1 MAKRKFK
8 MGKLNVGER
17 IKPKSGIIRSILTW
31 GVEIAILVLFAF
43 AVVYLFGQQRQL
55 VGSSMEPTLANED
68 KVLINIIAYQFSS
81 PKRNDIIVFKPNGN
95 QSAYSYIKRVIGL
108 PGETIQ
114 IKEGLIYIDDVLY
127 SEIMDV
133 PLMNTAGLASEP
145 ITLKED
151 EVFVLGDSR
160 NNSEDSRAS
169 DIGNIR
175 IDDIEG
181 KAWFVMSGDKF
192 KLLKE

>member
-1 MAKRKFK
+1 MAGRRFKRV
-8 MGKLNVGER
+8 KLNGGER
-17 IKPKSGIIRSILTW
+17 MKPRSGIIRSILTW
-31 GVEIAILVLFAF
+31 GVEIAIVVLIAF
-43 AVVYLFGQQRQL
+43 AVVFFFGQQRTL
-55 VGSSMEPTLANED
+55 VGPSMEPTLVNED
-68 KVLINIIAYQFSS
+68 KVLINVIAYQFSK

-95 QSAYSYIKRVIGL
+95 QSTYSYIKRVVGL

-114 IKEGLIYIDDVLY
+114 IKDGLVYIDDVLY
-127 SEIMDV
+127 SETIEV
-133 PLMNTAGLASEP
+133 PLMNTAGLASTP
-145 ITLKED
+145 ITLRSD

-169 DIGNIR
+169 DIGNVK

-192 KLLKE
+192 RLLKK